1 MIFINN
7 EKCIKFKIAN
17 PLFSGN
23 LNQSPEQSLMKEKIK
38 IETAECLEIS
48 DKKHFISEPTR

>member
-1 MIFINN
+1 MIFIYN

-38 IETAECLEIS
+38 IEMAECLEIS
-48 DKKHFISEPTR
+48 DKKHFIS